1 MEAAVGSTAEQP
13 VTREDLEEELRRTI
27 GGAGEKVEDRKVGI
41 VAGVAIA
48 GGIALLAAYLIG
60 RRIGRVRSTVVEIR
74 RI

>member
-1 MEAAVGSTAEQP
+1 VGSTAEQP